1 MITLGVDAHKRTH
14 TIVAVDPNGRQLAS
28 KTITTTTKDHLGL
41 LTWAEQLAKGNGL
54 LWAIEDCRHLSRRLE
69 RDLLAAGQSI
79 VRVPPKLMAH
89 VRDSARTYGKSD
101 PIDALAVARAAQREP
116 DLPTARLDGP
126 DRDVR
131 LLGDHRESLVAER
144 TRAINRLRWYL
155 HELDPSWEP
164 KARSLDRL
172 AILDK
177 VSAHLNPLTGT
188 VVRLARQSIVR
199 VPPKLMAHV
208 RDSARTYGKSDP
220 IDALAVARAAQRE
233 PDLPTARL
241 DGPDRDVRLLG
252 DHRESLVAERTRAI
266 NRLRWYLHEL
276 DPSWE
281 PKARSLDRLAILDK
295 VSAHLNPLTGTVV
308 RLARGL
314 LDRCRALTEQ
324 INELTAEITTLVA
337 DMAPSL
343 IAIPGC
349 GAITAAKILG
359 ETAGVD
365 RFRSKDA
372 YARHNGTA
380 PMPVWSSNR
389 ARHRLSRTGNRQL
402 NAALHRIALTQAH
415 WHEPAKQMMK
425 RRKAGGDSG
434 MEALRVLKRR
444 LSDVV
449 YAALRTDLAA
459 SVETAAA

>member
-14 TIVAVDPNGRQLAS
+14 TIVAVDLNGRQLAS

-41 LTWAEQLAKGNGL
+41 LTWAEQLAKGDGL

-164 KARSLDRL
+164 KARSLNRL
-172 AILDK
+172 AILDE
-177 VSAHLNPLTGT
+177 VSARLDPFTGT
-188 VVRLARQSIVR
+188 VVRLAR
-199 VPPKLMAHV
+199 
-208 RDSARTYGKSDP
+208 D
-220 IDALAVARAAQRE
+220 
-233 PDLPTARL
+233 
-241 DGPDRDVRLLG
+241 
-252 DHRESLVAERTRAI
+252 
-266 NRLRWYLHEL
+266 
-276 DPSWE
+276 
-281 PKARSLDRLAILDK
+281 
-295 VSAHLNPLTGTVV
+295 
-308 RLARGL
+308 L
-314 LDRCRALTEQ
+314 LDRCRTLTNQ
-324 INELTAEITTLVA
+324 INELTAEITTLVT

-380 PMPVWSSNR
+380 PTPVWSSNK

-402 NAALHRIALTQAH
+402 NTALHRIALTQAH
-415 WHEPAKQMMK
+415 WREPAKQMMK
-425 RRKAGGDSG
+425 RRKASGDSG

-459 SVETAAA
+459 GIETTAA